1 MKQVPQNR
9 RKRRI
14 FAVVALNVHSGQR
27 KLAGIVRYLNDR
39 QPSDEEKWDIDI
51 LHGKDAVTDTAM
63 RRAVREGVSGIIQLN
78 YPSPETM
85 RLVARSGI
93 PCVVETSGQE
103 SLKSKVE
110 SQKSKV
116 ESRKSKVKSRKS
128 KVEGR
133 KSKVENRLSHVACR
147 MSTPSSSN
155 VVRIIC
161 DARELAREAA
171 QNLIVRQSFASFGF
185 VGTPEGESWSSE
197 RGAFF
202 KEALA
207 ERGHE
212 CAVFKSRRAGLGS
225 WLASL
230 PRPAA
235 ICAANDSTAR
245 EVANAALDKGLRIP
259 DDIAVL
265 GIDDDP
271 KFCLSA
277 SPAISSVVQD
287 FESCGYQAAEALQ
300 RLMDGDTTG
309 PSLLRY
315 GARGVSIR
323 ESTLSSSPHAD
334 FVQRALDWIDA
345 NACSYIGAADVARA
359 LGVSRQ
365 MLDLRFR
372 ELLRT
377 TVHAVLRERRLEEVK
392 LLLSTTNMTV
402 GRITEQCGFTSAG
415 HLKNLFRRTFGCSM
429 RDWRKAGK

>member
-51 LHGKDAVTDTAM
+51 LHGKDAVTDAAM

-85 RLVARSGI
+85 RLVDRSGI

-103 SLKSKVE
+103 SR
-110 SQKSKV
+110 KSKV
-116 ESRKSKVKSRKS
+116 ESRKSKF
-128 KVEGR
+128 
-133 KSKVENRLSHVACR
+133 ENRLSHVACR

-171 QNLIVRQSFASFGF
+171 QNLVVRQSFASFGF

-212 CAVFKSRRAGLGS
+212 CAMFNKSKRAGLGS

>member
-27 KLAGIVRYLNDR
+27 KLAGIVRYLNER

-78 YPSPETM
+78 YPSTETM

-110 SQKSKV
+110 S
-116 ESRKSKVKSRKS
+116 
-128 KVEGR
+128 R

-147 MSTPSSSN
+147 ASTPSSSSN
-155 VVRIIC
+155 IVRIVC

-171 QNLIVRQSFASFGF
+171 QNLVVRQSFASFGF

-212 CAVFKSRRAGLGS
+212 CAMFNKSKRAGLGS

-309 PSLLRY
+309 PPLLRY

>member
-93 PCVVETSGQE
+93 PCVVETAG
-103 SLKSKVE
+103 LND
-110 SQKSKV
+110 
-116 ESRKSKVKSRKS
+116 
-128 KVEGR
+128 GM
-133 KSKVENRLSHVACR
+133 SHAACR
-147 MSTPSSSN
+147 ASPPPSSN

-171 QNLIVRQSFASFGF
+171 QNLVVRQSFASFGF

-212 CAVFKSRRAGLGS
+212 CAMFNKSKRAGLGS

>member
-110 SQKSKV
+110 S
-116 ESRKSKVKSRKS
+116 
-128 KVEGR
+128 R

-171 QNLIVRQSFASFGF
+171 QNLVVRQSFASFGF

-212 CAVFKSRRAGLGS
+212 CAMFNKSKRAGLGS

>member
-27 KLAGIVRYLNDR
+27 KLAGIVRYLNER

-116 ESRKSKVKSRKS
+116 ESQ
-128 KVEGR
+128 
-133 KSKVENRLSHVACR
+133 KSKVENRLPHAASRA
-147 MSTPSSSN
+147 STPSSSSN

-171 QNLIVRQSFASFGF
+171 QNLVVRQSFASFGF

-212 CAVFKSRRAGLGS
+212 CAMFNKSKRAGLGS